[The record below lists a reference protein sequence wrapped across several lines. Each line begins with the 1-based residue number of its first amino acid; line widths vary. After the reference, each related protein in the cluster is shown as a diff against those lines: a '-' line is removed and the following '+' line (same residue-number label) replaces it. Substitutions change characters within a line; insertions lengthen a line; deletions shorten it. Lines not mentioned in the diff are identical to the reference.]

1 MSGLRYR
8 AGAALLL
15 SLLLLSG
22 CDDDN
27 DKVMPP
33 AVAASKATTAQPGA
47 SAMSAEQRAA
57 QLAREQG
64 KPLQVIDISE
74 VQLDGASTLVVTF
87 SVSLDDQQN
96 FSQYAHLTDSKSG
109 VVEGGWELSPNRKEL
124 RFRHLEPARQ
134 LKARI
139 DSGLKAA
146 NGATL
151 ETAAEQ
157 TLTTRDIQPM
167 VGFASRGSLLPTRI
181 AKGLP
186 VMALNVNQVDVD
198 FFRIKTA

>member
-27 DKVMPP
+27 DKVTPP

-47 SAMSAEQRAA
+47 PAMSAEQRAA

-87 SVSLDDQQN
+87 PSRW
-96 FSQYAHLTDSKSG
+96 TTSK
-109 VVEGGWELSPNRKEL
+109 
-124 RFRHLEPARQ
+124 
-134 LKARI
+134 
-139 DSGLKAA
+139 
-146 NGATL
+146 TL
-151 ETAAEQ
+151 AS
-157 TLTTRDIQPM
+157 TLT
-167 VGFASRGSLLPTRI
+167 
-181 AKGLP
+181 
-186 VMALNVNQVDVD
+186 
-198 FFRIKTA
+198 